1 MLVRERGI
9 VVLQDDRSLLL
20 VSPFSSVFS
29 VVLLNFFHQDA
40 NSRLDGGEAAASE
53 EGAGA
58 GAGAPRCEGRSIAC
72 GGLVGPV
79 PFVVILATGRNRHLG
94 GFQTREIPW
103 SSRRRFR
110 CAWFLLFVPNRVKE

>member
-58 GAGAPRCEGRSIAC
+58 GAPRCEGRSIAC

-79 PFVVILATGRNRHLG
+79 PFVVILATGRNAHLG
-94 GFQTREIPW
+94 GFQTRETPL
-103 SSRRRFR
+103 SSRRRCR
-110 CAWFLLFVPNRVKE
+110 CAWSLLFVPNRVNE